1 MKNRKIIIGSRGSKL
16 ALIYAEKARE
26 KILKYSKDFGIEEV
40 IIKEIVT
47 KGDQVQ
53 DKRLSEVGGKGLFS
67 KTIEVELLEKK
78 IDIAVHALKDMPS
91 EATKGLLTDCFLE
104 RNDPREILISKDNKD
119 LKDLASNSI
128 IGTSSFR
135 REFQIKK
142 IRDDLNCKLIR
153 GNVDTRIRKLNEN
166 LYDAVILSYAGIN
179 SLGLNQNISQIFSTS
194 EIIPCAGQGVIALQ
208 CRNDDEDLIELLKS
222 VNHQSTQNSI
232 KTERDVLKVLEG
244 DCETAVGVFAR
255 INDNK
260 IDIAIHALKDMPS
273 EETEGLLTNCFLERN
288 DPREILIS
296 RDKKY
301 LKDLAPNS
309 IIGTSS
315 YRREFQIKKIR
326 KDLECKLIRGNVDT
340 RIKKLNE
347 NLYDAIILS
356 YAGINSLGLDQDISQ
371 TFSTTELIPSAGQ
384 GVIALQCRSNDEEL
398 IELLKKINHQTTHNS
413 IKAERNVLK
422 VLEGDCETA
431 VGVFA
436 SIDGDKINLEAELFS
451 LDGSKRFYLKLSEN
465 IDKANELGI
474 EMGKTLKK
482 ISNNSYKK

>member
-26 KILKYSKDFGIEEV
+26 KILKHSKDFGIEEV

-67 KTIEVELLEKK
+67 KTIEVELL
-78 IDIAVHALKDMPS
+78 
-91 EATKGLLTDCFLE
+91 
-104 RNDPREILISKDNKD
+104 
-119 LKDLASNSI
+119 
-128 IGTSSFR
+128 
-135 REFQIKK
+135 
-142 IRDDLNCKLIR
+142 
-153 GNVDTRIRKLNEN
+153 
-166 LYDAVILSYAGIN
+166 
-179 SLGLNQNISQIFSTS
+179 
-194 EIIPCAGQGVIALQ
+194 
-208 CRNDDEDLIELLKS
+208 
-222 VNHQSTQNSI
+222 
-232 KTERDVLKVLEG
+232 
-244 DCETAVGVFAR
+244 
-255 INDNK
+255 DNK
-260 IDIAIHALKDMPS
+260 IDIAVHALKDMPS

-296 RDKKY
+296 RDNKN
-301 LKDLAPNS
+301 LKDLASNS

-326 KDLECKLIRGNVDT
+326 KDLKCKLIRGNVDT
-340 RIKKLNE
+340 RIKKLND

-356 YAGINSLGLDQDISQ
+356 YAGISCLGLRQNISQ
-371 TFSTTELIPSAGQ
+371 TFSTTEIIPCAGQ
-384 GVIALQCRSNDEEL
+384 GVIALQCRNNDKEL
-398 IELLKKINHQTTHNS
+398 IELLKKVDHKSTHNS

-431 VGVFA
+431 IGVFA
-436 SIDGDKINLEAELFS
+436 SINDDKINLEAELFS
-451 LDGSKRFYLKLSEN
+451 LDGSKRFYLKASEN

-474 EMGKTLKK
+474 EMGKSLKK